1 MSAAAARWDGFLKQI
16 ADRHAAVCQEA
27 EEGSKAALAACG
39 HDFIPI
45 SHAWMAVND
54 RLKELERRIIDTWNE
69 KVEAVFEQ
77 EGVDRGVQMRE
88 RRKGEDLAFDLE
100 NKREASEMR
109 TFAAGARELHQRA
122 LVTQAERNCG
132 HCGVPLAIPVT
143 YRAINVTCTHCQS
156 VVTFEPGT
164 LARMAIASG
173 GHALAWEA
181 AYPEWL
187 QMRRAERAIRDHRS
201 PTPLAIL
208 KAYEQAQIAYWTK
221 YIGTKAYFEPELR
234 DVAHEV
240 RSRMQFWWTQMT
252 TEEEWRKAGNPQA
265 SV

>member
-77 EGVDRGVQMRE
+77 EGVERGVQMRE

-156 VVTFEPGT
+156 VVTFEPAT

-173 GHALAWEA
+173 GHAMAWEA

-187 QMRRAERAIRDHRS
+187 QMRRAERPFATTGRRPRSRSSRPTSRRRS
-201 PTPLAIL
+201 PTGPS
-208 KAYEQAQIAYWTK
+208 TS
-221 YIGTKAYFEPELR
+221 GPRPTSS
-234 DVAHEV
+234 
-240 RSRMQFWWTQMT
+240 RSSATSRTRCARGCSSGG
-252 TEEEWRKAGNPQA
+252 RK
-265 SV
+265 